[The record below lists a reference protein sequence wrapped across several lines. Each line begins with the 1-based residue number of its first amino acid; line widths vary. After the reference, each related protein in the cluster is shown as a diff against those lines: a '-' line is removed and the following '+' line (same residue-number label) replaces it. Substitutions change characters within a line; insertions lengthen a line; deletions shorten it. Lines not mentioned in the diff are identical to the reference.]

1 MLELDDQR
9 LLEEFA
15 GKNSEAA
22 FAALVARYVNLV
34 YSAALRFTSNPHH
47 AEEISQAVFIILARK
62 AGSLGKEAA
71 LSGWLYQ
78 TARLTSANFI
88 KGEIRRQRREQEA
101 YVQYSL
107 NEPASPIWEEIAPL
121 LDEAMGGLGETDR
134 NAVVLRFFEN
144 KTAREVAAALKLTEA
159 AAHKR
164 VNRALEKLL
173 KFFKKRGVTLTTAI
187 IAGAVS
193 ANSVHAA
200 PAGLAATISA
210 AALAKGA
217 AAGGST
223 LALVKG
229 ALKIM
234 LWTKAKTAVVVGVM
248 AILAGGTTAITVNE
262 IQEHKTYPWQAMNV
276 GGDEL
281 DKSPPQVRIL
291 PSKYAEIG
299 YASRSGKVLA
309 TGVMVKDILAAA
321 YGVAPSHVAFSTT
334 MPSGKYDFIANLAND
349 NEVALQKAVQQ
360 KFGLVGKMAVR
371 ESDALLL
378 KVKNRARLQSHIFK
392 GKYDFKVPHGL
403 QYGRDQLSGVAG
415 GLEFFLKVPVVDQTG
430 VSGDYHL
437 QFLPNETSQTW
448 KTMESRMDTVRQTLL
463 DELDQAGLE
472 LEPTNMPIEMLVVE
486 RAK

>member
-1 MLELDDQR
+1 
-9 LLEEFA
+9 
-15 GKNSEAA
+15 
-22 FAALVARYVNLV
+22 
-34 YSAALRFTSNPHH
+34 
-47 AEEISQAVFIILARK
+47 
-62 AGSLGKEAA
+62 
-71 LSGWLYQ
+71 
-78 TARLTSANFI
+78 
-88 KGEIRRQRREQEA
+88 
-101 YVQYSL
+101 
-107 NEPASPIWEEIAPL
+107 
-121 LDEAMGGLGETDR
+121 
-134 NAVVLRFFEN
+134 
-144 KTAREVAAALKLTEA
+144 
-159 AAHKR
+159 
-164 VNRALEKLL
+164 
-173 KFFKKRGVTLTTAI
+173 
-187 IAGAVS
+187 
-193 ANSVHAA
+193 
-200 PAGLAATISA
+200 
-210 AALAKGA
+210 
-217 AAGGST
+217 
-223 LALVKG
+223 
-229 ALKIM
+229 
-234 LWTKAKTAVVVGVM
+234 
-248 AILAGGTTAITVNE
+248 
-262 IQEHKTYPWQAMNV
+262 
-276 GGDEL
+276 
-281 DKSPPQVRIL
+281 
-291 PSKYAEIG
+291 
-299 YASRSGKVLA
+299 VLA